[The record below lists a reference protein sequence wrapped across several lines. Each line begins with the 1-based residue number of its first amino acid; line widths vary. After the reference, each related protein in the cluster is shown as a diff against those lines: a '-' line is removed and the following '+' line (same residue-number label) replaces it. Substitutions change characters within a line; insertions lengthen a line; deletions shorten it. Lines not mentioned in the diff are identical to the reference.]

1 MPQLKNHINT
11 GVSTRFI
18 KEARPFFLPWK
29 SKREWLQSVG
39 NVEIGREVAKFTLN
53 DFNIF
58 SRSKGLCHLLGLCT
72 GAEERNE
79 GYI

>member
-11 GVSTRFI
+11 GVRTRFI

-39 NVEIGREVAKFTLN
+39 NVEIGREVAK
-53 DFNIF
+53 I
-58 SRSKGLCHLLGLCT
+58 HL
-72 GAEERNE
+72 E
-79 GYI
+79 